1 MKVVVIVKASK
12 ASEAGKMPTRELLA
26 AMGEFNEALADA
38 GVLLAGEGLRPSSA
52 GVRVRF
58 SGRERTVVRGPF
70 EPAAELIAGFWLWKV
85 ASMDEAIAWARRCPS
100 PHEDDGEIEIRPVF
114 EAADFGETLSP
125 ELREQEAGIRAQALG
140 LGRPRFED
148 LPERSIAGVNA
159 TYTFESRPTIPQQWE
174 CFVPRLSDI
183 PGQVDSATYGVCWNY
198 RAGAGFDY
206 LTGVE
211 VADADNL
218 PGDFTCIR
226 LPAQRYAVFPFH
238 DHVSTIP
245 AAMEAI
251 WTQWAPESGLGIAD
265 APCFERYSR
274 QFNPQTGKGGIE
286 IWIPLKR

>member
-125 ELREQEAGIRAQALG
+125 ELREQEAGIRAQA
-140 LGRPRFED
+140 P
-148 LPERSIAGVNA
+148 
-159 TYTFESRPTIPQQWE
+159 
-174 CFVPRLSDI
+174 
-183 PGQVDSATYGVCWNY
+183 
-198 RAGAGFDY
+198 
-206 LTGVE
+206 
-211 VADADNL
+211 DN
-218 PGDFTCIR
+218 
-226 LPAQRYAVFPFH
+226 
-238 DHVSTIP
+238 S
-245 AAMEAI
+245 
-251 WTQWAPESGLGIAD
+251 
-265 APCFERYSR
+265 
-274 QFNPQTGKGGIE
+274 
-286 IWIPLKR
+286 